1 MLVLSRKAGEC
12 IQIDDQIIVQVVQ
25 ISRSRVRIAIEA
37 PASVPIHRSEV
48 FEAIQNGN
56 LDEQQAIRRP
66 TLQ

>member
-12 IQIDDQIIVQVVQ
+12 IRIDDQIIVQVVQ

-37 PASVPIHRSEV
+37 PKSVPVHRLEV
-48 FEAIQNGN
+48 FESIQNGN
-56 LDEQQAIRRP
+56 LDEQQTIRRP